1 MSSYRVYV
9 GTYNKYAAGS
19 LKGKWLDLEDYN
31 DKDEFMKACKELHKD
46 EDDPEFMF
54 NDHEGVPSQF
64 IGESWI
70 DEKFW
75 DYLNSSIDDDVK
87 KAYMELFDEW
97 NEDQCNER
105 YEGKFQ
111 SDEDYAEDRC
121 EQCGTLENVPEDLR
135 FYFDFKAYAR
145 DMSYN
150 GEFKEEN
157 GHYFTNY

>member
-1 MSSYRVYV
+1 MSSYRIYV
-9 GTYNKYAAGS
+9 GTYAKYTAGS

-31 DKDEFMKACKELHKD
+31 DKVEFMKACEELHAD

-54 NDHEGVPSQF
+54 QDHEGVPSQF

-75 DYLNSSIDDDVK
+75 DYLNSDIDDDVK
-87 KAYMELFDEW
+87 EAYMALFDEW

-105 YEGKFQ
+105 YEGKFR

>member
-9 GTYNKYAAGS
+9 GTYAKYTAGS

-31 DKDEFMKACKELHKD
+31 DKDKFMEACKELHKD
-46 EDDPEFMF
+46 EADPEFMF

-70 DEKFW
+70 DDKFW
-75 DYLNSSIDDDVK
+75 DYLNSDIDDDVK
-87 KAYMELFDEW
+87 RAYMELFGEW
-97 NEDQCNER
+97 NEDQCNDR
-105 YEGKFQ
+105 YDGKFQ
-111 SDEDYAEDRC
+111 SDEDYVEDLCERC
-121 EQCGTLENVPEDLR
+121 GLLESIPENLR

>member
-1 MSSYRVYV
+1 MSSYRIYV
-9 GTYNKYAAGS
+9 GTYAKYTAGS

-31 DKDEFMKACKELHKD
+31 DKDEFMEACKELHED

-54 NDHEGVPSQF
+54 QDHEGVPSQF

-75 DYLNSSIDDDVK
+75 DYLNSGIDDDVK
-87 KAYMELFDEW
+87 KAYMELFGEW
-97 NEDQCNER
+97 NEDQCNDR
-105 YEGKFQ
+105 YEGKFR

-121 EQCGTLENVPEDLR
+121 ESCGTLEKVPEDLR
-135 FYFDFKAYAR
+135 YYFDFKAYAR
-145 DMSYN
+145 DMRIN
-150 GEFKEEN
+150 GEFVEEN

>member
-9 GTYNKYAAGS
+9 GTFGKYAAGS

-31 DKDEFMKACKELHKD
+31 DNNEFMKACKELHKD
-46 EDDPEFMF
+46 EADPEFMF
-54 NDHEGVPSQF
+54 QDHEGVPSQF

-70 DEKFW
+70 NEKFW
-75 DYLNSSIDDDVK
+75 DYLNSGIDDDVK
-87 KAYMELFDEW
+87 KAYMELFGEW

-105 YEGKFQ
+105 YQGEFR

-121 EQCGTLENVPEDLR
+121 KNYKLLKNIPKNLR
-135 FYFDFKAYAR
+135 YYFDFKAYAR

-150 GEFKEEN
+150 GEFEEEN

>member
-9 GTYNKYAAGS
+9 GTYGKYNAGS
-19 LKGKWLDLEDYN
+19 IKGKWLDLKDYN
-31 DKDEFMKACKELHKD
+31 DKEEFMKACQELHAD

-54 NDHEGVPSQF
+54 QDHEGVPSQF

-75 DYLNSSIDDDVK
+75 DYLNSDIDDDVK
-87 KAYMELFDEW
+87 EAYMELFGEW

-105 YEGKFQ
+105 YEGKFR

-121 EQCGTLENVPEDLR
+121 ESCGILESIPENLR
-135 FYFDFKAYAR
+135 FYFDFEKYAR

-150 GEFKEEN
+150 GEFMEEN
-157 GHYFTNY
+157 GHYFSNY

>member
-9 GTYNKYAAGS
+9 GTFGKYAAGS
-19 LKGKWLDLEDYN
+19 LKGEWLDLEDYN

-46 EDDPEFMF
+46 EADPEFMF
-54 NDHEGVPSQF
+54 NDHEGVPSEF

-75 DYLNSSIDDDVK
+75 DYLNSSVDDDVK
-87 KAYMELFDEW
+87 KAYMELFGEW

-105 YEGKFQ
+105 YQGEYR

-121 EQCGTLENVPEDLR
+121 EQCGTLESIPENLR
-135 FYFDFKAYAR
+135 FYFDFEKFAR
-145 DMSYN
+145 DMRIN
-150 GEFKEEN
+150 GEFVEEN